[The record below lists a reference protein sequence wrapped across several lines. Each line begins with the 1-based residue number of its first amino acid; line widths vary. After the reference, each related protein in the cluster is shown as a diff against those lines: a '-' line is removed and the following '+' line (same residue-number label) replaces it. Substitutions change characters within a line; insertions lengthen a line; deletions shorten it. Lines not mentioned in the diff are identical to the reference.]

1 MKIEEIRK
9 LSDSEIKEKIYIL
22 QKKLFDNKIKIDLTK
37 IKDTSVLKKNRK
49 TISRM
54 KTIIRE
60 REILKE
66 HNNNR

>member
-49 TISRM
+49 IISRM

-66 HNNNR
+66 HNNR